1 MQTVQSC
8 FHLTG
13 VQEGCAECVSFLEVA
28 YTELLEDFL
37 LPPEGSSAGLVG
49 GFVLGTSPVVP
60 AGGSQALDGCGAE
73 QIQGAFFTFA
83 CKPLLLVLERVQK
96 HLSASF
102 VL

>member
-1 MQTVQSC
+1 MQSC

-28 YTELLEDFL
+28 HSELLEDFR

-49 GFVLGTSPVVP
+49 GSVLGTSPVVP
-60 AGGSQALDGCGAE
+60 AGGSQALGGCGAE
-73 QIQGAFFTFA
+73 RQQGVFFTFA
-83 CKPLLLVLERVQK
+83 CKHLLVLECVQK

-102 VL
+102 AL